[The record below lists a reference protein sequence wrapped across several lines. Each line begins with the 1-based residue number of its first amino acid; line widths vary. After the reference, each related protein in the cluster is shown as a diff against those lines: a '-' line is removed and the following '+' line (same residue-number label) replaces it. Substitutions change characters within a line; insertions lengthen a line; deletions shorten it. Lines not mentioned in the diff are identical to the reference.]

1 MADLARR
8 LLDAHARDDRKA
20 LVALYEEAANCAN
33 DLDAA
38 CFYRT
43 HAWVF
48 ALDAGHSAADALYDR
63 LHGLGR
69 A

>member
-8 LLDAHARDDRKA
+8 LLDAHARDDRTA
-20 LVALYEEAANCAN
+20 LVALYEEAANGAN
-33 DLDAA
+33 DLGAA
-38 CFYRT
+38 CFYLT

-48 ALDAGHSAADALYDR
+48 ALDVGHTAADALYER